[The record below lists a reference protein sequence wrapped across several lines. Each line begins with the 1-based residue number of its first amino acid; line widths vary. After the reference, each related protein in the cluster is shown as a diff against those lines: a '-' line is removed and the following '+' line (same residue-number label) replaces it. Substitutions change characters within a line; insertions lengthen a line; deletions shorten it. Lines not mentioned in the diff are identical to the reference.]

1 MDEPVRTLVT
11 PAVVVEAGTA
21 LGEDLDALFKND
33 AELECVLV
41 ATSGRPTHLIT
52 REHYYIKTGGR
63 YGFTLYQKRPVEAVA
78 KPHPLVVDGTATVL
92 QLAQLALDRTRES
105 QYDPVIVTGSTGQI
119 QGIVT
124 IRQVIAKAAELRL
137 QTAQLAN
144 PLTGL
149 PGMPMVQSWIESG
162 LGEPEEAGAEDLT
175 VLFVD
180 LDHFKQFNDVYGLVA
195 GDGLLRCTA
204 RVLAESL
211 AAMPPGTRLGHGGA
225 DDFVIVAP
233 GRVSGD
239 ALRALCHRF
248 DRERLA
254 LFDPSDLA
262 RGFFYARDDK
272 GNLHRVPLVTLRLI
286 AVGSAALGPQR
297 HPASFSQAAARFR
310 RTAKTLTAALQRSCF
325 VACDGSGEEAA

>member
-11 PAVVVEAGTA
+11 PARVVEAGATF
-21 LGEDLDALFKND
+21 GEDLDALFKND

-41 ATSGRPTHLIT
+41 ATAGRPTHLIT

-78 KPHPLVVDGTATVL
+78 KPHPLVVDETATVL
-92 QLAQLALDRTRES
+92 QLARLALDRARES

-162 LGEPEEAGAEDLT
+162 LGEDGASGLT
-175 VLFVD
+175 VLFAD
-180 LDHFKQFNDVYGLVA
+180 LDCFKQFNDVYGLVA

-211 AAMPPGTRLGHGGA
+211 PAMPPGTRLGHGGA

-254 LFDPSDLA
+254 QFEPGDLA
-262 RGFFYARDDK
+262 RGFFYARDDR

-286 AVGSAALGPQR
+286 AVGSAALGAER
-297 HPASFSQAAARFR
+297 HPAGFSQAAAQFR

-325 VACDGSGEEAA
+325 VSHDGEEAA